1 MPFEFQKTAG
11 DFAVEYEDG
20 DASVG
25 LHPTWIITFMGET
38 EWMMPVDGLRT
49 LHSLIGEALAAYDGQ
64 GQQAEGDGW
73 IEWTG
78 GDCPVGEDVLVFVRF
93 ADGSEPRKPSR
104 AGQWAWGAL
113 PVEVYCIVAYRL
125 YKPDVYAEFS
135 DLYGV
140 TE

>member
-25 LHPTWIITFMGET
+25 LHPTWITTFMGET
-38 EWMMPVDGLRT
+38 EWMMPVDDLRT
-49 LHSLIGEALAAYDGQ
+49 LHRLITEALAAYDGQ

-73 IEWTG
+73 IEWAG
-78 GDCPVGEDVLVFVRF
+78 GECPISKDCNVYIRF
-93 ADGSEPRKPSR
+93 RDMDEPRETGI
-104 AGQWAWGAL
+104 AGSLRWYHIGSSGD
-113 PVEVYCIVAYRL
+113 IVAYRL
-125 YKPDVYAEFS
+125 HRENVYAEFS
-135 DLYGV
+135 DLYEV